1 MKTVGADTILPV
13 LVTPES
19 THTHV
24 IWGHRLSFVKVD
36 QAWSGIEKKVDDNY
50 LHKTP
55 ENINSL
61 QKTIDIEGI
70 GSLDH
75 ILVSWSNTTEPNQ
88 TELVYFPSAIVA
100 GTVLKKTMWK
110 ETDSSVQ
117 FGPAQ

>member
-70 GSLDH
+70 ASLDP
-75 ILVSWSNTTEPNQ
+75 ILVFWSHIHSFRDFHTSEPNQ
-88 TELVYFPSAIVA
+88 TGLSWFVFHP
-100 GTVLKKTMWK
+100 
-110 ETDSSVQ
+110 
-117 FGPAQ
+117 P